1 MTKYKVLISPNT
13 LLPVLEDYRSILI
26 KNNIQIITPPPFNEY
41 LTEEELLPL
50 VSDIDG
56 AICGDDRFTENV
68 FSKAK
73 KLKVLSKWGEGL
85 NAIDLEAAKKYNIK
99 VFRTAGALTDP
110 VADTVL
116 GYLLAFARNL
126 IQKDIYM
133 KKGEWRKLGAV
144 TLKESKL
151 GIIGY
156 GKIGQAVAKRAV
168 SFGMQVMVYDINPIR
183 ENNIDDELIKII
195 DLKTIYQ
202 ESDFISLNCDL
213 NKTSKKIIDKYAIK
227 KMKKGCVLINTARGE
242 LIDELALIN
251 ALKNKNI
258 SGAAL
263 DVFEKEPLAKNSPLR
278 KMKNCL
284 LSAHNANSSPY
295 VFDKIHKKTIS
306 NLFKGLNI
314 TTV

>member
-13 LLPVLEDYRSILI
+13 LLPVLEDYRYILI
-26 KNNIQIITPPPFNEY
+26 KNNIQILTPPPFNEY
-41 LTEEELLPL
+41 LTEDELLPL

-183 ENNIDDELIKII
+183 ENNIDNKFIKII
-195 DLKTIYQ
+195 DLNTIYQ

-227 KMKKGCVLINTARGE
+227 KKMKKAVSLSIQLGE
-242 LIDELALIN
+242 N
-251 ALKNKNI
+251 
-258 SGAAL
+258 
-263 DVFEKEPLAKNSPLR
+263 
-278 KMKNCL
+278 
-284 LSAHNANSSPY
+284 
-295 VFDKIHKKTIS
+295 
-306 NLFKGLNI
+306 
-314 TTV
+314 